1 MGSVDGLFELKI
13 IILTLSLSL
22 SLSCVAMAINLFMMG
37 SLPSLICT
45 GIVSGVKGLG
55 WFPTSLPENAT
66 HMEFTKAYVESDIV
80 NYFWILF
87 GIVLVFGVFLNLL
100 PPVKNFVESIVSNAL
115 DLDMT
120 ANLELSSEGDD
131 DSYNEDDDKAI
142 ETSEEGRSSTGIN
155 EEKENIEET
164 ESYKY

>member
-1 MGSVDGLFELKI
+1 
-13 IILTLSLSL
+13 
-22 SLSCVAMAINLFMMG
+22 MMG
-37 SLPSLICT
+37 SLPTLICT
-45 GIVSGVKGLG
+45 GIVSGVQG

-66 HMEFTKAYVESDIV
+66 HMEITKAYVESDIV
-80 NYFWILF
+80 NYFWILLF

-115 DLDMT
+115 NLDMT

-155 EEKENIEET
+155 EEKENTEEI

>member
-1 MGSVDGLFELKI
+1 
-13 IILTLSLSL
+13 
-22 SLSCVAMAINLFMMG
+22 MMG

-45 GIVSGVKGLG
+45 GIVSGVQG
-55 WFPTSLPENAT
+55 WFPASPD
-66 HMEFTKAYVESDIV
+66 TKAYVESDIV

-100 PPVKNFVESIVSNAL
+100 PPVKNFVESIVSDAL

-131 DSYNEDDDKAI
+131 DSYNENDDKAI

-155 EEKENIEET
+155 EEKENIEEI